1 MDIKKYRP
9 FLEVLLV
16 SIIAYGIHKLVFY
29 WNANSPKC
37 IGYYYSIEMLYAFF
51 TTCSLI
57 IVLILMSVRAKSI
70 DYVGYTFLLVTSVK
84 MVISYLFLLPVLN
97 ARNENSASEKI
108 NFFIVFALFLTIET
122 AVTIRILNNKQ

>member
-1 MDIKKYRP
+1 MAIKKNRP

-16 SIIAYGIHKLVFY
+16 SIITYGIHKLVFHL
-29 WNANSPKC
+29 NVDNPKFND
-37 IGYYYSIEMLYAFF
+37 YHYSIEMLYAFF
-51 TTCSLI
+51 TSCSLG
-57 IVLILMSVRAKSI
+57 IVLILMSVKSKSI

-97 ARNENSASEKI
+97 ATNENGSSEKI